1 MGEQF
6 AKEIH
11 ESLDDIMHIY
21 TYPPPPDAKKNL
33 QEIAGLFFTVY
44 FTNSNRNPLLVC
56 E

>member
-21 TYPPPPDAKKNL
+21 TYPPPNAKKNL
-33 QEIAGLFFTVY
+33 QEIANLMK
-44 FTNSNRNPLLVC
+44 
-56 E
+56 